1 MPSYRIS
8 LRVSA
13 ILGLIADPVIEAIVR
28 LEFEDSLRTGVLPG
42 GFWYPCGGLT
52 LPRINSA
59 PPRGCGLVMGVVQLS
74 QEPLSNQIP
83 TLPSSV
89 LQWY

>member
-28 LEFEDSLRTGVLPG
+28 LEFEDGLRMGGRESSPEAAGTLVAAAPSPGSILHHPG
-42 GFWYPCGGLT
+42 GWLAAF
-52 LPRINSA
+52 
-59 PPRGCGLVMGVVQLS
+59 
-74 QEPLSNQIP
+74 
-83 TLPSSV
+83 
-89 LQWY
+89 

>member
-28 LEFEDSLRTGVLPG
+28 LEFEDGLRLGVLIG
-42 GFWYPCGGLT
+42 GCWGPLSGRTYPS
-52 LPRINSA
+52 INSK
-59 PPRGCGLVMGVVQLS
+59 PLWGCGLVLGAVWLS
-74 QEPLSNQIP
+74 
-83 TLPSSV
+83 
-89 LQWY
+89 